1 MRQDEAEA
9 IRQRFQ
15 FRCGYC
21 GVSEREVGAKLT
33 VDHFQ
38 PRSQGGLDEP
48 GNWVYCCHACNE
60 FKGNCWQPSSP
71 HRILHPLRDD
81 LATHLVEQDDGTLHA
96 LSETGTFHIETLH
109 LNRLQ
114 LVAYRCERRRLEAA
128 QQTRGRLLER
138 LQNLEEQLKSLTAQL
153 QQIERATPE
162 TRGQSEH

>member
-1 MRQDEAEA
+1 MRQDEPEA

-21 GVSEREVGAKLT
+21 GVSESDVGAKLT

-38 PRSQGGLDEP
+38 PRSQGGLDDPE
-48 GNWVYCCHACNE
+48 NLVYCCHACNE
-60 FKGNCWQPSSP
+60 FKGRCWQRNSP

-81 LATHLVEQDDGTLHA
+81 LAAHLVEQEDGTLQA

-109 LNRLQ
+109 LNRPQ

-128 QQTRGRLLER
+128 RETHVRLLEG
-138 LQNLEEQLKSLTAQL
+138 LQKLEEQLKMLTAQL
-153 QQIERATPE
+153 QQIERATPG
-162 TRGQSEH
+162 TWGQSEQ